1 LSRISSPSNAGDPES
16 VQRLTRRIDH
26 VCELM
31 ARLAGSATP
40 TTEFF
45 QTLTSKTVALINAT
59 AGAVWLKSPQGL
71 LQQQQQMNLDHVGLD
86 HVAGGRE
93 LHHELLRHVL
103 AVKQVFNLDPDA
115 KLTNSFGSPAGNA
128 TAWPLVVAPILD
140 GQGGA
145 LGLLE
150 FWLDTDGDPKLR
162 NVYIN
167 VVNHMAGFAAHF
179 LRNNTALRNTVQEQ
193 VFTQIEAFSR
203 KVHGSLNPTEV
214 AFLVVNEGRRLIGCD
229 RLSAGVR
236 YGRHTR
242 IEAVSGADVVERSS
256 VQVKMMS
263 YLFDAVLDW
272 NERLVYQ
279 GSRDESLPPAVLD
292 ALDNYLAQSNPK
304 LLVLQPLRDER
315 ELVKK
320 AEKESKPGPARSALL
335 LESFESLEL
344 IDPVLDRLDIAAT
357 HSASALYNASE
368 MKRIPLAFAWKPV
381 LALQGAAGGKRRFY
395 TMLAMGLIAVL
406 LLVMIFVPYDL
417 KLDAKGELEPEEWSY
432 IYPPGPG
439 KVHQFKVH
447 PNQGIRPNT
456 PIAVLYDVE
465 LATKVADKVAE
476 INSSQTTVNLLRS
489 QAADQNLPPAK
500 RDDKAA
506 ERDREISKLQNLNKA
521 LSVLLEEHHADR
533 DNPGQFTVLAPEFQR
548 TRNATWTIVS
558 SDFEHQLV
566 GRQVKPSDPLLRVGD
581 TAGAWQIE
589 QKIPQKHISQLLRAF
604 KTNDPNEYLNV
615 DVLLT
620 SAATQRFKGRLY
632 RKDISAEAVQN
643 KDDHNESELIVY
655 AYVRVNEPD
664 MPPEDQIPVKWLV
677 TGAEVKTVIRCGD
690 HSLGYSL
697 FHGAWEFVYEHV
709 LFSI

>member
-1 LSRISSPSNAGDPES
+1 
-16 VQRLTRRIDH
+16 
-26 VCELM
+26 M

-71 LQQQQQMNLDHVGLD
+71 LQQQQQMNLAHVGLE

-93 LHHELLRHVL
+93 LHHELLLHVL
-103 AVKQVFNLDPDA
+103 AVRQVFNLDPDA
-115 KLTNSFGSPAGNA
+115 KLMSSSGKPAGNA

-179 LRNNTALRNTVQEQ
+179 LRNNSALRNTVQEQ

-203 KVHGSLNPTEV
+203 KIHGSLNPTEV

-229 RLSAGVR
+229 RLSAGIR

-279 GSRDESLPPAVLD
+279 GSRDDSLPPAVLD

-320 AEKESKPGPARSALL
+320 GEKEPQPRPARSALL

-344 IDPVLDRLDIAAT
+344 IDPVLDRLNIAAS
-357 HSASALYNASE
+357 HSGSALYNAAE

-395 TMLAMGLIAVL
+395 TILALGLIATLVL
-406 LLVMIFVPYDL
+406 IMVFVPYDL
-417 KLDAKGELEPEEWSY
+417 KLDAKGQLEPEEWSY
-432 IYPPGPG
+432 IYSPGTG
-439 KVHQFKVH
+439 HVVQFKVH
-447 PNQGIRPNT
+447 PGQAIRPNT
-456 PIAVLYDVE
+456 PIAVLRDYE
-465 LATKVADKVAE
+465 LAKVVEDKLAE
-476 INSSQTTVNLLRS
+476 IHTSKEKLAQLAA
-489 QAADQNLPPAK
+489 QASNQSLPPQEQQK
-500 RDDKAA
+500 KAA
-506 ERDREISKLQNLNKA
+506 ERDREQSNLQNLNDA
-521 LSVLLEEHHADR
+521 LNVVLEQHKGDR
-533 DNPGQFTVLAPEFQR
+533 ANPGYFTVYAPEFHD
-548 TRNATWTIVS
+548 TRHASWTVVS
-558 SDFEHQLV
+558 ADFEHQLV
-566 GRQVKPSDPLLRVGD
+566 GRAVKPSDPLLRVGD
-581 TAGAWQIE
+581 TAGGWQIE
-589 QKIPQKHISQLLRAF
+589 QKIPQKHISQLLRSF
-604 KTNDPNEYLNV
+604 KTDDRNEYLEV

-632 RKDISAEAVQN
+632 QRDISKEAVQN

-664 MPPEDQIPVKWLV
+664 MPQEDHIPARWLV